1 MNTTA
6 ANKGISDNSLSG
18 DLQSVLASLFLSIVC
33 LRSSRHASLFNARGL
48 LSLDQPYRVPTLIL
62 LWQMAV

>member
-6 ANKGISDNSLSG
+6 ANKGISGNSLSG
-18 DLQSVLASLFLSIVC
+18 DLQSVFASLLLSIVC
-33 LRSSRHASLFNARGL
+33 LCSSHHASLFNARGL
-48 LSLDQPYRVPTLIL
+48 LSLDQPYRVPTPIL